1 MAQFEKYTV
10 TNIGAT
16 IDPNSGFFDQ
26 FVNPLIVT
34 DSPITLV
41 GNITINPTPPTTL
54 TYFEV
59 RWQAEVTLSTFSVVI
74 CGETIAQDCVNQPGT
89 FSCYYDTFAS
99 PAAWTVQYFPDFIEK
114 PQENPGV
121 ELRAVPTSGT
131 LTLTAGV
138 DKAYQVFTGSPT
150 TLLGNYTVSANTG
163 AKDGSM
169 FFLEI
174 GGSVTLS
181 GNNFNVFGLNIPQG
195 VATSGN
201 AMVIATYNATGS
213 AWRAV
218 LVNKEVALANI
229 AQQSALTVL
238 GNATNATANVAAIAA
253 PANGQVLMRTADTL
267 GFSFLS
273 SENFSSSAASI
284 ELANTNISSAE
295 ILDLFSNPVQLLN
308 APSASNLNFIYGF
321 IVTTTPGSP
330 NTQYATNVDLEFY
343 YLGSG
348 EVLAY
353 ASLILGF
360 TTSVIT
366 AVYPT
371 TAASAAGNITNQALA
386 VRSASG
392 NPTAGTGT
400 ISVRT
405 IYSTISPAGLD

>member
-1 MAQFEKYTV
+1 MINYEKYTV

-16 IDPNSGFFDQ
+16 INPNTGIYDA
-26 FVNPLIVT
+26 FVNPYIVT
-34 DSPITLV
+34 NAPITLV
-41 GNITINPTPPTTL
+41 GNITINPTAPSVAS
-54 TYFEV
+54 YFEV
-59 RWQAEVTLSTFSVVI
+59 RWEAEVTLSSFSVVI

-89 FSCYYDTFAS
+89 FSCYYDPSAS
-99 PAAWTVQYFPDFIEK
+99 PAAWTVQYFPDYIEK

-169 FFLEI
+169 FLIEI

-229 AQQSALTVL
+229 AQQAALTVL
-238 GNATNATANVAAIAA
+238 GNPTNATANVAAIAA
-253 PANGQVLMRTADTL
+253 AANGQVLMRSANTL
-267 GFSFLS
+267 QFALLTPD
-273 SENFSSSAASI
+273 NFSNTAAAT
-284 ELANTNISSAE
+284 ELANANISSAE
-295 ILDLFSNPVQLLN
+295 ILDLFSNPIEVLA
-308 APSASNLNFIYGF
+308 APDSSNLNFVYGF
-321 IVTTTPGSP
+321 IVTTSIGSP
-330 NTQYATNVDLEFY
+330 NTPYATNTDLEFY
-343 YLGSG
+343 YVGSG
-348 EVLAY
+348 EVLAT
-353 ASLILGF
+353 AAGILAFSG
-360 TTSVIT
+360 VVNT
-366 AVYPT
+366 AVYPVT
-371 TAASAAGNITNQALA
+371 PAGAAGNVTNQAIA
-386 VRSASG
+386 VRAASG

-400 ISVRT
+400 ISIRT
-405 IYSTISPAGLD
+405 IYSTISPAPLD